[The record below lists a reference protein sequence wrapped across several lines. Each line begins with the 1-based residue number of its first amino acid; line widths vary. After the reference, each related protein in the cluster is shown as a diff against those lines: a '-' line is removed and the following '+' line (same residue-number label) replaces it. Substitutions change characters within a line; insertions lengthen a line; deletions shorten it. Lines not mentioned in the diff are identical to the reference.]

1 MPTRRLAV
9 ALAVLAMGLPMPLR
23 AADGL
28 YRQSKEIA
36 IGGEGG
42 WDYLAVDAAA
52 RRLYVSHATKVVVID
67 IDKEAVVGEIAPAPG
82 VHGIAIAADL
92 GRGFVSNGREN
103 TVSIVDLKTLQIT
116 GSVKTGENPDAILYE
131 PVHQEVYA
139 FNGRSKSATVFD
151 AKTGEVRT
159 TIPLPGKP
167 EFAVFDEKAGRIYNN
182 IEDTSQL
189 VAIDTKTHAV
199 VATWPIAPGEEAS
212 GLALDPATHRLFVG
226 CSNQLML
233 MVDAATG
240 KVLAKVPIGPGV
252 DANAFDPGT
261 GLAFASSS
269 DGTLTVAR
277 PDAAGGLAVV
287 QTLATP
293 PRSRTMTLD
302 PKTHRLYVA
311 AAGFGPVPAGGRP
324 SARPARV
331 LPRGRLR
338 ADGSRALTTCGL
350 RRHLRPR
357 QRVLARRNGRRRSAT
372 AVLLAADVHRVR
384 RTPGRGRRA
393 HRRRRRASAPRG
405 AAGACRGDG
414 APPRTC
420 RPR

>member
-1 MPTRRLAV
+1 M
-9 ALAVLAMGLPMPLR
+9 
-23 AADGL
+23 
-28 YRQSKEIA
+28 
-36 IGGEGG
+36 
-42 WDYLAVDAAA
+42 
-52 RRLYVSHATKVVVID
+52 SHATKVVVID
-67 IDKEAVVGEIAPAPG
+67 LDKEAVVGEIAPAPG

-151 AKTGEVRT
+151 AKTGEVRA

-269 DGTLTVAR
+269 DGTLAVAR
-277 PDAAGGLAVV
+277 PDAAGGLAIV

-302 PKTHRLYVA
+302 PKTHRLYVS
-311 AAGFGPVPAGGRP
+311 AAGFGPVPAGGGRP
-324 SARPARV
+324 PILPGSFRV
-331 LPRGRLR
+331 VVYEP
-338 ADGSRALTTCGL
+338 T
-350 RRHLRPR
+350 
-357 QRVLARRNGRRRSAT
+357 
-372 AVLLAADVHRVR
+372 
-384 RTPGRGRRA
+384 
-393 HRRRRRASAPRG
+393 G
-405 AAGACRGDG
+405 AAR
-414 APPRTC
+414 
-420 RPR
+420 